1 MCKVDSCP
9 SFPIK
14 HQVLLV
20 SLEQLHNMGILA
32 NNQGYLRFSRREGM
46 TATGDDPDC
55 YKDA

>member
-1 MCKVDSCP
+1 M
-9 SFPIK
+9 K